1 MSATTSPQKDKVNW
15 VKFENETEAVEA
27 EFAAN
32 SRSSSSG
39 VSSARGSVNSVQLS
53 PHEEA
58 KDEADRGVLP
68 VTETQVVDEQSLRGQ
83 KSLSGGHEASA
94 TPQVFKQMSSSPSK
108 MAKSS
113 EMMDNVNLDESPSKD
128 QIRGRRFTNGE
139 VIVTLLPVNERLPWI
154 TPAKFRPELVPEELM
169 APILTLTVEDYVQT
183 MEKLTTDMRFTI
195 YNICYKRILIVW
207 IAAAFLILLALL
219 FSGQRVSCILLL
231 KLFKLGVAEFKVA

>member
-15 VKFENETEAVEA
+15 VKFENEKESVEA
-27 EFAAN
+27 DLGGN

-53 PHEEA
+53 PREEVA

-83 KSLSGGHEASA
+83 KSHEA
-94 TPQVFKQMSSSPSK
+94 TGGPLFKQMSSSPSK
-108 MAKSS
+108 PANSS

-207 IAAAFLILLALL
+207 IAAAFLILLGLL
-219 FSGQRVSCILLL
+219 FSGQRVSMTRIT
-231 KLFKLGVAEFKVA
+231 FFANGQNFSSHSNRFRT